1 MRALSILGGGALL
14 CVMAACGSSD
24 TVKKVG
30 ALADR
35 ACACR
40 ELACVDAV
48 DKEYWELAKTPR
60 RGTQDERDEV
70 EEHYARMR
78 ECIVKVRSASPGAA
92 PAGAAPGE
100 APGAAPGA
108 APAGAGP
115 AGAAPAPAP
124 AAEPGK

>member
-14 CVMAACGSSD
+14 LALAACGTSD

-40 ELACVDAV
+40 DVACVDAV
-48 DKEYWELAKTPR
+48 DKEFWEMAKTPR

-78 ECIVKVRSASPGAA
+78 ECIVKVRSASPGAV
-92 PAGAAPGE
+92 
-100 APGAAPGA
+100 
-108 APAGAGP
+108 
-115 AGAAPAPAP
+115 PAP
-124 AAEPGK
+124 AAAPATEPNK